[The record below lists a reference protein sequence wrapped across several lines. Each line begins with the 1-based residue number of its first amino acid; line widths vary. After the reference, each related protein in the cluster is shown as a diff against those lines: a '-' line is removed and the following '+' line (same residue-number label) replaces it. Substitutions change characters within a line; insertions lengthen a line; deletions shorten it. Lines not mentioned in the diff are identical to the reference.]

1 MLIKGNKGRKE
12 RNRDYESQKERREG
26 GRQEGGGG
34 RKRGRGEYFA
44 LEGFVPRLR
53 RTESGQLSP
62 PPVPPKQEVG
72 NN

>member
-1 MLIKGNKGRKE
+1 MLIKANKGRKE
-12 RNRDYESQKERREG
+12 RNRDYENQKERREG
-26 GRQEGGGG
+26 GRKEGGD
-34 RKRGRGEYFA
+34 EYFA